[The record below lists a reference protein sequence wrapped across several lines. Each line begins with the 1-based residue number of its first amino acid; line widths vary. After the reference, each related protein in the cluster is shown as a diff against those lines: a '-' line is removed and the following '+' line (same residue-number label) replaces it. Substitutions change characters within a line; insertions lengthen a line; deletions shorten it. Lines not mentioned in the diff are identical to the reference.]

1 MTPSTP
7 FAGRKLVFVIT
18 EDWFFASHF
27 LPMARAAREL
37 GLETVVVARV
47 RDHRAVIEATGARV
61 IPLQAERSSLNPMT
75 AGYAAGQLAAIL
87 RAERADLVHAIAL
100 RSILTGG
107 MAAALAGIPRRIY
120 ALTGLGLIGARQD
133 VAGRAFQSA
142 LRFAI
147 RALETRQTRYLFE
160 NPDDARLLGVD
171 PADTAR
177 VTVVGGA
184 GIDPDA
190 FAPAPMPPQP
200 PLKVALV
207 ARMLWSKGVDLAV
220 EAVRRARSRGLD
232 VELSLF
238 GVPDPSNR
246 KAIPESTLQGW
257 NAEPGI
263 RWQGPTR
270 DVTAVWRDH
279 HLACLPSRGGEGLP
293 RTLLESAAA
302 GRAILTTD
310 VPGCRHFVRDGIEGL
325 VVPPDNAEALAAAL
339 VRLAGDPALVARMG
353 EAARQ
358 RVLDGFTERAVM
370 DAVKRLYQEA
380 LA

>member
-1 MTPSTP
+1 
-7 FAGRKLVFVIT
+7 
-18 EDWFFASHF
+18 
-27 LPMARAAREL
+27 
-37 GLETVVVARV
+37 
-47 RDHRAVIEATGARV
+47 
-61 IPLQAERSSLNPMT
+61 
-75 AGYAAGQLAAIL
+75 
-87 RAERADLVHAIAL
+87 
-100 RSILTGG
+100 
-107 MAAALAGIPRRIY
+107 
-120 ALTGLGLIGARQD
+120 
-133 VAGRAFQSA
+133 
-142 LRFAI
+142 
-147 RALETRQTRYLFE
+147 
-160 NPDDARLLGVD
+160 
-171 PADTAR
+171 
-177 VTVVGGA
+177 
-184 GIDPDA
+184 
-190 FAPAPMPPQP
+190 MPPQP